1 MARYAGQ
8 HGRKAFG
15 PGKKRS
21 QAQFVKDVA
30 FSIRQTPGR
39 QLSHYGIE
47 ETSEIGQLVKAI
59 LSR

>member
-15 PGKKRS
+15 PGRKRS
-21 QAQFVKDVA
+21 TAQFAKDVA
-30 FSIRQTPGR
+30 YSMQQTPGR
-39 QLSHYGIE
+39 TLSHYGIQE
-47 ETSEIGQLVKAI
+47 ESEVGRLVKAI